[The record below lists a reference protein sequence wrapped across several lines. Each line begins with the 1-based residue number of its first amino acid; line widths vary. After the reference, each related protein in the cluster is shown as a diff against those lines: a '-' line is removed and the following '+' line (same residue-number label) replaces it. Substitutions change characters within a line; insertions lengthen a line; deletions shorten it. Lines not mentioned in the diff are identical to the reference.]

1 MKKDFL
7 KSISLNIVLIFTLFI
22 CNKTFLDVKT
32 NYHFSLEVIY
42 LFFTIFSIIIM
53 ILSQLVYSK
62 NKDIVGIVFLLNT
75 SIKLITTYVFFRS
88 AINSN
93 NENTE
98 ERLTIFV
105 LFLVFLTIETV
116 STIRLLNKK
125 Q

>member
-7 KSISLNIVLIFTLFI
+7 KSISLNFALILALFI
-22 CNKTFLDVKT
+22 CNKTFIDVKT
-32 NYHFSLEVIY
+32 NYHFSLEVTY
-42 LFFTIFSIIIM
+42 LFFTVFSIIIM
-53 ILSQLVYSK
+53 ISSQIVYSK
-62 NKDIVGIVFLLNT
+62 NKDIVGMVFLLST
-75 SIKLITTYVFFRS
+75 SIKLIITYIFFRS
-88 AINSN
+88 AINSI
-93 NENTE
+93 NENTQ

>member
-7 KSISLNIVLIFTLFI
+7 KSISLNIVLIFALFI

-32 NYHFSLEVIY
+32 NDHFSLEVIY

-62 NKDIVGIVFLLNT
+62 NKDIVGMVFLLNT
-75 SIKLITTYVFFRS
+75 SIKLIITYIFFRS